1 MLDFAQIEIQSGV
14 KTSFL
19 SSFVKLLNWKGLYT
33 YICCILRT
41 IYYLALQAEFAC
53 QIVQKLKKYIYPG
66 GGVAPAPE
74 LDRFLLNYFSI
85 Q

>member
-1 MLDFAQIEIQSGV
+1 MLYTAYNILLSFTGRVCMSDCIEI
-14 KTSFL
+14 K
-19 SSFVKLLNWKGLYT
+19 
-33 YICCILRT
+33 
-41 IYYLALQAEFAC
+41 
-53 QIVQKLKKYIYPG
+53 KKYIIKG